1 MKMSSPLLEF
11 KNVTK
16 EFKMGGGLGLISR
29 RIKAIDSISFKI
41 PSDKPTIT
49 SIVGESGSGK
59 STIAKLALGLL
70 SPTSGEILYKGEKIE
85 VWLKKKRMKFLREVQ
100 PIFQDPYSVYN
111 PFYRIDR
118 VLEIVVKKFK
128 LASNK
133 DEARRLI
140 HKCMRDIG
148 LRSDLLGRYPYQLS
162 GGERQRFLLARIL
175 LIKPKLIVAD
185 EPISMIDAS
194 LKAIFLDHI
203 KRFRDEYGVS
213 CIYVTHDLNTA
224 SYIADNILVLCNGRI
239 VEEGPAGELI
249 DNPLHPYTKLLV
261 DSIAIPDPDS
271 RWQDKLDLTVGGSLR
286 KLRTENCCVFSAK
299 CPYAS
304 EDCKRKIPPT
314 INVKSGRKVSCFLYA
329 SKNIESANPNSERGN
344 KNIHYKDNY

>member
-1 MKMSSPLLEF
+1 VSLPLLEF

-29 RIKAIDSISFKI
+29 KIKAINSISFEI
-41 PSDKPTIT
+41 PSDKPIIT

-70 SPTSGEILYKGEKIE
+70 SPTSGEILYKGEKME
-85 VWLKKKRMKFLREVQ
+85 VWFKKKRKEFLREVQ

-118 VLEIVVKKFK
+118 VLEIAVKKFK

-133 DEARRLI
+133 IEARKLI

-175 LIKPKLIVAD
+175 LIKPKLIIAD
-185 EPISMIDAS
+185 EPISMIDVS

-203 KRFRDEYGVS
+203 KRFRDEYGTS

-224 SYIADNILVLCNGRI
+224 NYIADNILVLCNGKI
-239 VEEGPAGELI
+239 VEEGPANELI
-249 DNPLHPYTKLLV
+249 ENPLHPYTKLLV
-261 DSIAIPDPDS
+261 DSIAIPDPEC
-271 RWQDKLDLTVGGSLR
+271 RWRDKLDLTIGGSLR

-299 CPYAS
+299 CPYVS
-304 EDCKRKIPPT
+304 EVCRQKISPT
-314 INVKSGRKVSCFLYA
+314 INVKPGRKVSCFLYA
-329 SKNIESANPNSERGN
+329 SESTKPLKSDDSRAKH
-344 KNIHYKDNY
+344 KNIHHYEK